1 LADVKHS
8 IILPKSFYVW
18 EVDLSLR
25 QVMKL
30 IEKAAKTPINSP
42 RAIPIA
48 TITVVLQ
55 NKTGSAGGVLIW
67 LIRTGSKFTLD
78 KSTFDKSS
86 IFEIKLKA
94 PLICWSSSG
103 LLFNIAISCSRASCP
118 YKYQSG
124 NDSFPLTS
132 GLLKL
137 FFTMPKFLAISR
149 FSERSLIC
157 LDHFALSMERRTS
170 SSRE

>member
-1 LADVKHS
+1 
-8 IILPKSFYVW
+8 
-18 EVDLSLR
+18 
-25 QVMKL
+25 MKL

-48 TITVVLQ
+48 MICILLRPYT
-55 NKTGSAGGVLIW
+55 SAGGVLIW